1 MPAPSSEPPL
11 GGAPRQ
17 ERPARAR
24 LTIPPACD
32 PAVLAGP
39 GDEVLRAVEAR
50 FGDMATVR
58 GDTILIEGDPADV
71 SVLTRVFD
79 ELIEGVVAGGR
90 PRAADVERLEGMLR
104 QDAFAPGELRGDVVW
119 ARGGHAVRPRTAG
132 QKRFVDAV
140 RSHAVTFGLGPA
152 GTGKTYLA
160 VALAVAAL
168 ERKEVGRIVL
178 ARPVVEAGESLG
190 FLPGTLEEKVDPYVR
205 PLYDALYAMMDRAR
219 AAQLID
225 LGAIE
230 VCPLAFMRGRTFAE
244 SFVILDE
251 AQNAT
256 FEQMRMF
263 LTRLGEG
270 SRFVVTGDATQSDL
284 PGGRDCLARTRDVL
298 SGVEGIAF
306 VDLGRAD
313 VVRHALVARI
323 VAAYESAAGK
333 AAASPQEGPARGK
346 GAHEHQG
353 RD

>member
-1 MPAPSSEPPL
+1 MRAPTSEPS
-11 GGAPRQ
+11 GGA
-17 ERPARAR
+17 AGHSAAR
-24 LTIPPACD
+24 LTVPPAAD
-32 PAVLAGP
+32 LAALAGP

-50 FGDMATVR
+50 FGDMVTLR
-58 GDTILIEGDPADV
+58 GDTVAIEGDPADV
-71 SVLTRVFD
+71 ALLTRLFD
-79 ELIEGVVAGGR
+79 ELIEEVAAGGR
-90 PRAADVERLEGMLR
+90 PRAADVERLADMLR

-119 ARGGHAVRPRTAG
+119 ARGSHAVRPRTAG

-140 RSHAVTFGLGPA
+140 RTHAVTFGLGPA

-205 PLYDALYAMMDRAR
+205 PLYDALYAMMDRQR
-219 AAQLID
+219 AASLIE

-230 VCPLAFMRGRTFAE
+230 VAPLAFMRGRTFSE

-256 FEQMRMF
+256 FEQMKMF

-284 PGGRDCLARTRDVL
+284 PGGRACLARTRDVL
-298 SGVEGIAF
+298 SGIDGIAF

-313 VVRHALVARI
+313 VVRHALVAKI
-323 VAAYESAAGK
+323 VAAYESAAGQ
-333 AAASPQEGPARGK
+333 AAATPASGDGARK
-346 GAHEHQG
+346 G
-353 RD
+353 RS